1 MKCRIENETKGNVL
15 LIKQLILSKINY
27 IFILEF
33 FSQKLKLVRYFL
45 PYRPPPPPRKTDH
58 PLVHPRVIKRRIR
71 CSVPPPLFF
80 LSIYFR
86 KKRATRPRYL
96 HRVCS
101 S

>member
-45 PYRPPPPPRKTDH
+45 PYRSPPVK
-58 PLVHPRVIKRRIR
+58 LII
-71 CSVPPPLFF
+71 L
-80 LSIYFR
+80 LSIL
-86 KKRATRPRYL
+86 A
-96 HRVCS
+96 S
-101 S
+101 